1 MYQTYK
7 ECIKMNRK
15 IITIFTIAVIVA
27 ISMGSVSM
35 FMQSDSLTKTDSKYF
50 TNPDY
55 NESIF
60 AQYPTINPTEI
71 KKMAYTV
78 FSGKILDISTESVLM
93 APIDPEIVD
102 REGNIIEPRMD
113 ITTFTL
119 QIDKKGKGAGIGRTI
134 EVQTA
139 IPSKI
144 NFEIDDEVIVMANK
158 NKNIYELTSGP
169 HGMYKLIDK
178 EAIGH
183 EYTIPK
189 TVLLD

>member
-1 MYQTYK
+1 
-7 ECIKMNRK
+7 MNRK
-15 IITIFTIAVIVA
+15 IITIFTIAVIAA

-55 NESIF
+55 NEAMF
-60 AQYPTINPTEI
+60 AQYSTINPTEI

-93 APIDPEIVD
+93 GPIDPEIVD

-113 ITTFTL
+113 ITTYTL
-119 QIDKKGKGAGIGRTI
+119 QIVKKDKGTEIGRTI

-144 NFEIDDEVIVMANK
+144 NFEIGDEVIVMANK

-169 HGMYKLIDK
+169 HGMYKLIDE